1 MVITGGMP
9 WAILL
14 AVLKHGHAAVVSAA
28 PMLVIALQVVPVPLT
43 LLAIGTFYLWVFVS
57 DAAGRMKNPAPNM
70 DIDTP
75 NPKPAQ

>member
-1 MVITGGMP
+1 
-9 WAILL
+9 
-14 AVLKHGHAAVVSAA
+14 
-28 PMLVIALQVVPVPLT
+28 MLVIALQVVPVPLT